1 MTLWLDETAHYDV
14 AVHGDHVMT
23 GPRRFLRRRPGGH
36 ASPGG
41 PRQADPRHGSA
52 HHGPDTVSLGFEDE
66 HGAAHTLG
74 QLDGRSV
81 STEVTGGFLGRMLAL
96 YAVGGE
102 AFVDWFEY
110 EVA

>member
-1 MTLWLDETAHYDV
+1 MPSTSSWRTRPA
-14 AVHGDHVMT
+14 
-23 GPRRFLRRRPGGH
+23 RRRPVVLTV
-36 ASPGG
+36 ATG
-41 PRQADPRHGSA
+41 PHT
-52 HHGPDTVSLGFEDE
+52 HGPDTVSLGFEDE